1 MTSCLRRSLSTSC
14 LASWHLP
21 KQIHRPQTKVILVA
35 VVALTGVSLAFGL
48 LHGMGLAIVF
58 TAVWFR
64 KIQKRSEEKRAAF
77 DSQNQTVSTVTT
89 VTVQP
94 RVKVVPLPASH
105 LQRNGPLRP
114 LLISQVPIPIPT
126 SIVQKKSTD
135 QVYIRLLTEITMTI
149 EGTYADLPMAGLY
162 TMVFKKIMETSPKEL
177 DVRWVQLMCAGKIV
191 NIDSTYGQQR
201 LVNGSTLHLV
211 GSDTVDPRSAS
222 FFGAVNRWLID
233 VCSKSLPKLTAA
245 EADDLIQ
252 HAGFLIKKLEEERQA
267 KGLTDKYPSNE
278 LLLNIWRQFR
288 GELSSLKIARGL
300 LTYHKKASGLETCNY
315 ISDILM
321 KNLDSA
327 DHCWTKAEG
336 NRELLRISDIATISN
351 LVFGYYSEEP
361 VYLDQTGY
369 ILPALVPETI
379 MSSIDVLPTALVLLV
394 LQYVNEYE

>member
-1 MTSCLRRSLSTSC
+1 M
-14 LASWHLP
+14 
-21 KQIHRPQTKVILVA
+21 
-35 VVALTGVSLAFGL
+35 AFGL